1 MENTN
6 KNQSRERS
14 FENSFEKK
22 YILPLKQIYLSDSLP
37 IYIISIGIFIRLY
50 QYLCNKS
57 LWLDEAALSLNII
70 NRSFSGLMEQL
81 DYNQY
86 APLGFLF
93 IEKSIT
99 ILLGTSEYS
108 LRLFPLISGMLSIPL
123 FLMVAKRILKK
134 EAVPIALTLF
144 ILPWS
149 LIYYSVEVKQYA
161 SDIMITL
168 LLYLVLLY
176 ADKRDFDTKGSAL
189 FAIFGG
195 VAIWFSH
202 PLVFVMAGVGTTL
215 LFISISKRDWKR
227 LYTLVP
233 IFSIWL
239 LCFAINYFSFI
250 NIESG
255 LDKEWIFNY
264 WSEHF
269 APFPITSMPDLKWYF
284 EHLLMIFKSK
294 LLMGMSPVSG
304 IWLIIYLCGLISLFV
319 RDKKIFFFLITPLIV
334 TLMASALELYPF
346 YDRLILFLLP
356 LVILTIS
363 EGVFKLISWSNNRSS
378 TLSIL
383 MVLII
388 GVLILVPIFNNG
400 NYFLKPIVREEI
412 KPVLAYIGNHREPGD
427 VLYIHYG
434 AIYQYIY
441 YADRY
446 DLESMPATAD
456 RLRRRNPYV
465 YSFEI
470 NEIMGQKRVWVLFSH
485 IYNEEKIDEMNDE
498 YLNRLDRAGRR
509 IDSFYSTASSVFLYD
524 LGGGE

>member
-1 MENTN
+1 METPN
-6 KNQSRERS
+6 KNQSWTRNFER
-14 FENSFEKK
+14 
-22 YILPLKQIYLSDSLP
+22 IYLSDRLP

-70 NRSFSGLMEQL
+70 NRSFSGLLQHL

-108 LRLFPLISGMLSIPL
+108 LRLFPLISGALSIPIF
-123 FLMVAKRILKK
+123 FLLAKKILKK
-134 EAVPIALTLF
+134 EATPIALVLF

-168 LLYLVLLY
+168 LFYLVLLY
-176 ADKRDFDTKGSAL
+176 ADKRDFNLKGSAL

-195 VAIWFSH
+195 VAGWFSH
-202 PLVFVMAGVGTTL
+202 PVVFVMAGVGATL
-215 LFISISKRDWKR
+215 LFFSISKREWKK
-227 LYTLVP
+227 LFTFIP
-233 IFSIWL
+233 IFSTWL
-239 LCFAINYFSFI
+239 LCFAMNYFSTL

-255 LDKEWIFNY
+255 LEKEWIFNY

-269 APFPITSMPDLKWYF
+269 APFPITSIADIKWYF

-294 LLMGMSPVSG
+294 LLLGMAPVAG
-304 IWLIIYLCGLISLFV
+304 IWLIFFLGGLVSLFV
-319 RDKKIFFFLITPLIV
+319 RNKKIFFFLITPLFV
-334 TLMASALELYPF
+334 TLIASALQLYPF
-346 YDRLILFLLP
+346 YDRLILFLIP

-363 EGVFKLISWSNNRSS
+363 EGVFELIAWSNNRSS
-378 TLSIL
+378 PLSIL
-383 MVLII
+383 MVFTI
-388 GVLILVPIFNNG
+388 GILILVPILNNG
-400 NYFLKPIVREEI
+400 NYFLKPMVREEI
-412 KPVLAYIGNHREPGD
+412 KPVLAYISEHREPGD
-427 VLYIHYG
+427 TIYIHYG
-434 AIYQYIY
+434 AKYQYLY

-446 DLESMPATAD
+446 DLRSMPATAD
-456 RLRRRNPYV
+456 RLKSKNPHV

-470 NEIMGQKRVWVLFSH
+470 DEIKGQKRVWVLFSH
-485 IYNEEKIDEMNDE
+485 TYNEEKIEEMNGK
-498 YLNRLDRAGRR
+498 YLHRLDSAGRR